1 MSNICGISF
10 KDRISDWKEAI
21 REVAQPLLEK
31 GCIEESYVDAM
42 IQNVI
47 DNGTYIII
55 MPGFAMP
62 HARPECGALKNGM
75 SVLKL
80 KEPVLFPGDESV
92 QVIVSFAGVDPEEHL
107 NMISRLA
114 ETLMDDEMIEKLF
127 AAETERELLE
137 VIE

>member
-1 MSNICGISF
+1 EEM
-10 KDRISDWKEAI
+10 SDWKEAI
-21 REVAQPLLEK
+21 RLVAQPLLEN
-31 GCIEESYVDAM
+31 GCIEERYIDAM
-42 IQNVI
+42 IRNVI
-47 DNGTYIII
+47 ENGPYMII

-80 KEPVLFPGDESV
+80 EKPVKFPGDEDV
-92 QVIVSFAGVDPEEHL
+92 QVLVSFSGVDPEEHL

-114 ETLMDDEMIEKLF
+114 ETLMEDEMIEKLF
-127 AAETERELLE
+127 AATTESELRE

>member
-1 MSNICGISF
+1 MSNVCGICF
-10 KDRISDWKEAI
+10 KDSVSDWREAI
-21 REVAQPLLEK
+21 RLVAQPLLEK
-31 GCIEESYVDAM
+31 GCIKESYIDAM

-47 DNGTYIII
+47 DNGPYIII

-80 KEPVLFPGDESV
+80 KEAVQFPGDEDV
-92 QVIVSFAGVDPEEHL
+92 QVLVSFSGVDPEEHL
-107 NMISRLA
+107 NMISKLA
-114 ETLMDDEMIEKLF
+114 ETLMEDEMVDKLF
-127 AAETERELLE
+127 AAETESELLE